1 MDIEKIANCWYVVNT
16 DDSPVFY
23 CFHTSSLNT
32 YSFDDFTAERIV
44 EDIEEMIKECVEDD
58 RVYNPNEKPNNDLI
72 IKL

>member
-1 MDIEKIANCWYVVNT
+1 MKTANCWYVVNT

-32 YSFDDFTAERIV
+32 FSFDDFTAERIV